1 MTDAAT
7 KANEIRAANVV
18 RRLIQK
24 VRVATPDNID
34 ALEAEVFEVFEQQ
47 VEAMGSQHGKV
58 QEEVDK
64 GLTIARTRVQQIQEQ
79 RDKDAEK
86 ARRPKE
92 LMNEISELLESFQCK
107 LANLKSAACFESNG
121 AELHAEEAEDIKK
134 MADELAAEIID
145 FSQQC
150 ATRATEIKQSA
161 LPPRMN
167 ADWAK
172 LSLQVSDVA
181 KDAHVAVASARAAT
195 VKVTEAVR
203 KQKLEDRQAEL
214 RERVKEVT
222 VSVPS
227 AEHCVITAETQVAAF
242 LKPKKEESVML
253 ALADEVDE
261 AVAVARSSIES
272 AREEM
277 KQPITLGYDDDDEP
291 LRKELEKFIATETKR
306 PAIRF
311 GQFERRLVRVTNIV
325 RGYRNEL
332 RENRNKSV
340 LDSLKAD
347 LLERV
352 KENATSE
359 AWTLVE
365 PALKEVEK
373 MAEPCGK
380 HKNMTFSEM
389 SALAEKL
396 STAVD
401 TAKDSFAS
409 ANHEMCPIDESLD
422 EDVKRKLRSL
432 VAPHIKQPM
441 LRLGQMERR
450 LKRVSNILSTLRSEL
465 EKKRDSEQQK
475 VRQSVLKMLRKHMVA
490 TELDA
495 EALFVSFGAVA
506 DHLSQDA
513 FVSFFDGLDTT
524 VKKNDSEEEEQVE
537 LPSEDL
543 VSFFASLSN
552 GADALSKD
560 SFLQLVCPRMKVLK
574 ATALTSVLSITD
586 GKLLRS
592 LKPGET
598 LEALE
603 APVKEGNA
611 GVMRVRVK
619 TQKDDKIGWATVAGN
634 AGTIFLKEI

>member
-1 MTDAAT
+1 
-7 KANEIRAANVV
+7 
-18 RRLIQK
+18 
-24 VRVATPDNID
+24 
-34 ALEAEVFEVFEQQ
+34 
-47 VEAMGSQHGKV
+47 MG
-58 QEEVDK
+58 
-64 GLTIARTRVQQIQEQ
+64 
-79 RDKDAEK
+79 
-86 ARRPKE
+86 
-92 LMNEISELLESFQCK
+92 
-107 LANLKSAACFESNG
+107 
-121 AELHAEEAEDIKK
+121 
-134 MADELAAEIID
+134 
-145 FSQQC
+145 
-150 ATRATEIKQSA
+150 
-161 LPPRMN
+161 
-167 ADWAK
+167 
-172 LSLQVSDVA
+172 
-181 KDAHVAVASARAAT
+181 
-195 VKVTEAVR
+195 
-203 KQKLEDRQAEL
+203 
-214 RERVKEVT
+214 
-222 VSVPS
+222 
-227 AEHCVITAETQVAAF
+227 
-242 LKPKKEESVML
+242 
-253 ALADEVDE
+253 
-261 AVAVARSSIES
+261 
-272 AREEM
+272 
-277 KQPITLGYDDDDEP
+277 P

-352 KENATSE
+352 KENSTSE